1 MKVKFKRFSSRARVL
16 QKATIGSAC
25 YDFFAARCVTLE
37 PGPTRSVETDLGFC
51 FSKKY
56 MARIYL
62 RSSLSLQSVLIGG
75 GVVDSNYRGNTRVIM
90 TNLSDRTIE
99 FETGDRIAQ
108 VLFMAKE
115 EAELEEVSS
124 LDDFQ
129 TDRGSKGFGSSGR

>member
-1 MKVKFKRFSSRARVL
+1 M
-16 QKATIGSAC
+16 
-25 YDFFAARCVTLE
+25 
-37 PGPTRSVETDLGFC
+37 
-51 FSKKY
+51 
-56 MARIYL
+56 
-62 RSSLSLQSVLIGG
+62 LIGG
-75 GVVDSNYRGNTRVIM
+75 GVVDSNYRGNTQVIM

-108 VLFMAKE
+108 VPFMTKE